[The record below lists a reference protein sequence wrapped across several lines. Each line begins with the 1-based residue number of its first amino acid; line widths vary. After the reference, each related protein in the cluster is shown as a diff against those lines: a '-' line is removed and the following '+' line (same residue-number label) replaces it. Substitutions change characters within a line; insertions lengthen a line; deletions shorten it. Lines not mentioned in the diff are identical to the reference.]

1 MEGNRK
7 ERGWK
12 VEGKRKERGRKGRRR
27 GRGRRKK
34 TEEDGERRR
43 KRAVDRI
50 EVRGLCQETPW
61 SHERGRDGM
70 WRESGGEQVR
80 KEASI

>member
-1 MEGNRK
+1 M
-7 ERGWK
+7 
-12 VEGKRKERGRKGRRR
+12 
-27 GRGRRKK
+27 
-34 TEEDGERRR
+34 
-43 KRAVDRI
+43 DRI

-80 KEASI
+80 RKRKRKRKGSRKSGKGWREKK